1 MTARDNSRMY
11 FLFFF
16 LQVTFRMWVYLW
28 YHDHC
33 AENFSKQWY
42 QRTPSWILF
51 PDGYREL
58 VSVLPSLPWS
68 QFKFHFRFRLL
79 FRVPDSGF
87 LLFHTPIWAPL
98 ILLIVLELSPLL
110 SKMSG
115 KKWVHQVYYSDTFGH
130 KKCIFVNITDIYKV
144 YHYLSCSIK
153 S

>member
-16 LQVTFRMWVYLW
+16 CKSLSECEYTFGITTTVLKISQNNDNRGHHLEFYSQTGIGNWFQCFPVYPGL
-28 YHDHC
+28 
-33 AENFSKQWY
+33 NLS
-42 QRTPSWILF
+42 SIS
-51 PDGYREL
+51 
-58 VSVLPSLPWS
+58 VSGS
-68 QFKFHFRFRLL
+68 R
-79 FRVPDSGF
+79 SGF
-87 LLFHTPIWAPL
+87 RLFHTPIWAPL

-144 YHYLSCSIK
+144 YHYLSRSIK